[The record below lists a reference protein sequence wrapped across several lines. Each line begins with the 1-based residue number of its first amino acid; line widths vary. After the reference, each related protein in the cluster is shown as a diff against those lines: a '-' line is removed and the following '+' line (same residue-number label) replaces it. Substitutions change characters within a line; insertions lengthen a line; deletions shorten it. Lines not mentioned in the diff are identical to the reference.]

1 MSKLL
6 QRFTPTKLGRK
17 LIGRITLVAAISLV
31 LSFALAYALFWPQL
45 RNDAHEMADSA
56 SRVIMLSLNETL
68 ENLDGYVEYMTSSEL
83 LSERI
88 AACGS
93 DPTYED
99 FLAVE
104 GTLRDLKSISAN
116 MRAVALIDWEGG
128 YYQAGLLGEQDRSLL
143 SSTWVTDSASDSPA
157 RNWSSFYISHV
168 EKPENTIC
176 RISVCA
182 IGGHICTLGI
192 FYDADSLMEQIESL
206 AKTTYTGYLLTDR
219 SGGLQGPTFYRSGDV
234 GNAEAVS
241 AAYAGQEPYSAKDG
255 KGHYF
260 ITTIPVSGWRLVG
273 FIDRATFNASL
284 TPFIW
289 LLFLICLV
297 LGLLIVMLF
306 IPSVNRVLSPL
317 GELKTAMQNVSVR
330 GQDYYSPVQTDD
342 EIGELSDVFNDM
354 LDELRVQHEQSLEQQ
369 SREQLLTY
377 NLMVSQINSHFFYN
391 TMSVINSLSR
401 QGRNEDVI
409 RANTALTTIFQD
421 CLRSQ
426 SAAVGDTVAQE
437 KAIVECYWVIESL
450 EPSNEAKLCWSIPE
464 ELLEKRI
471 PKNIIQPLVE
481 NALFHGLDDVQ
492 TGRKTGWIDVS
503 LCEEDGC
510 LFLSVSNNGAPI
522 AEDVLTKLNADAPL
536 PDGAPHIGLA
546 NIRRRL
552 RMIYGGDASLTITSE
567 DITTVSIRMPDVL

>member
-1 MSKLL
+1 MHKLL
-6 QRFTPTKLGRK
+6 QRFTPTRIGRK
-17 LIGRITLVAAISLV
+17 LIARIALVAAISLV
-31 LSFALAYALFWPQL
+31 LSFGLSYALFWPQL
-45 RNDAHEMADSA
+45 RDDAHEKAESA
-56 SRVIMLSLNETL
+56 SRVIMLSINETL

-83 LSERI
+83 LSDRI

-104 GTLRDLKSISAN
+104 GALEDLKSISAN
-116 MRAVALIDWEGG
+116 MRAVALIDWESG
-128 YYQAGLLGEQDRSLL
+128 YYQAGLLGAQDRELL
-143 SSTWVTDSASDSPA
+143 SSTWVTDSASDSPT
-157 RNWSSFYISHV
+157 RSWSSLYISYV

-176 RISVCA
+176 RISECTL
-182 IGGHICTLGI
+182 GGHTCTLGI

-206 AKTTYTGYLLTDR
+206 AETTYTGYLLTDR
-219 SGGLQGPTFYRSGDV
+219 SGGLQGPSFYKSGDV

-241 AAYAGQEPYSAKDG
+241 ASYGGQEPYSAKDG

-260 ITTIPVSGWRLVG
+260 ITTIPVNGWRLVG
-273 FIDRATFNASL
+273 FIDRATFNSSL

-297 LGLLIVMLF
+297 LGLLIVVLF

-317 GELKTAMQNVSVR
+317 GELKTAMQNVSVN

-354 LDELRVQHEQSLEQQ
+354 LDELRVRNELALEQQ

-391 TMSVINSLSR
+391 TLSVINSLSR

-426 SAAVGDTVAQE
+426 SAAVGDTVVQE
-437 KAIVECYWVIESL
+437 KDIVECYWVIESL
-450 EPSNEAKLCWSIPE
+450 DPSNEARLCWDIPE
-464 ELLEKRI
+464 ELLERRI

-492 TGRKTGWIDVS
+492 TGRKSGWIRVS
-503 LCEEDGC
+503 LREEDGLLC
-510 LFLSVSNNGAPI
+510 LTVSNNGAAI
-522 AEDVLTKLNADAPL
+522 DADILAQLNEGAPL
-536 PDGAPHIGLA
+536 PDGAPHIGLS

-552 RMIYGGDASLTITSE
+552 RMIYGDDASLAITS
-567 DITTVSIRMPDVL
+567 DDVTAVAIRMPDIL

>member
-1 MSKLL
+1 MHKLL
-6 QRFTPTKLGRK
+6 QRFTPTRIGRK
-17 LIGRITLVAAISLV
+17 LIARIALVAAISLV
-31 LSFALAYALFWPQL
+31 LSFGLSYALFWPQL
-45 RNDAHEMADSA
+45 RDDAHEKAESA
-56 SRVIMLSLNETL
+56 SRVIMLSINETL

-83 LSERI
+83 LSDRI

-104 GTLRDLKSISAN
+104 GALEDLKSISAN
-116 MRAVALIDWEGG
+116 MRAVALIDWESG
-128 YYQAGLLGEQDRSLL
+128 YYQAGLLGAQDRALL

-157 RNWSSFYISHV
+157 RNWSSLYTSYV

-176 RISVCA
+176 RISVCTL
-182 IGGHICTLGI
+182 GGHICTLGI

-206 AKTTYTGYLLTDR
+206 ARTTYTGYLLTDR
-219 SGGLQGPTFYRSGDV
+219 SGGLQGPVFYKSGEV
-234 GNAEAVS
+234 GNAADVS
-241 AAYAGQEPYSAKDG
+241 SSYGGQEPFSAKDRQ
-255 KGHYF
+255 GHYF

-273 FIDRATFNASL
+273 FIDRATFNSSL

-297 LGLLIVMLF
+297 LGLLIVILF

-317 GELKTAMQNVSVR
+317 GELKSAMENVSAR

-369 SREQLLTY
+369 SREQRLMY
-377 NLMVSQINSHFFYN
+377 NLTVSQINSHFFYN
-391 TMSVINSLSR
+391 TLSVINSLAR
-401 QGRNEDVI
+401 LGRNEDVI

-426 SAAVGDTVAQE
+426 NNIGDTAAQE
-437 KAIVECYWVIESL
+437 QSIVECYWVIESL
-450 EPSNEAKLCWSIPE
+450 DPSNEAELRWDIPE

-492 TGRKTGWIDVS
+492 TGRKSGWIDVS
-503 LCEEDGC
+503 LCEEDGF
-510 LFLSVSNNGAPI
+510 LHLSVSNNGAPI
-522 AEDVLTKLNADAPL
+522 AEDLLTQLNTDAPL

-552 RMIYGGDASLTITSE
+552 RMIYGDDASLTITSG
-567 DITTVSIRMPDVL
+567 DITTISIRMPDVL